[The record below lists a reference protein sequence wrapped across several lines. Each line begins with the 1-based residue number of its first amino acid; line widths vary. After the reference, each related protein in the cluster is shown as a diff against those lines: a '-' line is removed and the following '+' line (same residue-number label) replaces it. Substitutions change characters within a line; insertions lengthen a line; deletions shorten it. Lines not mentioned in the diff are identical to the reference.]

1 MKTARHLV
9 DYLKSGGIE
18 YVFGIPAGSVNAF
31 FDELYEE
38 PGIEPVITKHEGA
51 AGYMACAYAKY
62 SQSLSVCV
70 GSSGP
75 GATNF
80 ITGAANAM
88 REQLPVLFLTGAV
101 PVASRG
107 LNASQELNVSDAYE
121 SLTKYSVTIPTAE
134 AFMPEI
140 EKAAAIALE
149 GIPGPVHV
157 ALPIDLQLTSVE
169 QGALLPFP
177 SRERRTPDMEI
188 VQQAAAQL
196 NSCEKGIIFAGQGIR
211 QSADEVEALAE
222 KLQWPIV
229 TSPQAKGI
237 IPDSHPAMKGIFGFA
252 GVEEASEIMND
263 PVYQTILVLGSS
275 LGETATNNWNPCIST
290 GRYVIQVDHDTDV
303 FDRKYPVDLRVH
315 SDLALFLRQLQPLL
329 KTKSLLQEN
338 KEEPELKQE
347 EFNTQT
353 VLHKVQA
360 LLPADTRYVVDIG
373 EFMSYV
379 VHHMKV
385 LERDTFDI
393 NVHFGAMGSA
403 IGGAIG
409 AKIAQPEKPSACITG
424 DGCFFMHGMEIL
436 TAKEYNLPVVF
447 IVINNARLGMV
458 HHGHSL
464 QYKRVHKRFSQKPVS
479 IKAMVEAMGIPA
491 FKASNL
497 EELDELIQ
505 KPFLETDGPSLLEI
519 ELVDEQVPPMG
530 DRVKFLS
537 SFGK

>member
-1 MKTARHLV
+1 M
-9 DYLKSGGIE
+9 
-18 YVFGIPAGSVNAF
+18 
-31 FDELYEE
+31 
-38 PGIEPVITKHEGA
+38 EPVITKHEGA

-149 GIPGPVHV
+149 GTPGPVHV

-290 GRYVIQVDHDTDV
+290 GRYVIQVDHDTGV

-505 KPFLETDGPSLLEI
+505 KPFLEADGPSLLEI